1 MGAGLAEPHEVAAF
15 LAERQEV
22 LSIRPAQG
30 TMKPPR
36 VWGQM
41 PQEGRFPFKHTLVS
55 GARTSELQA
64 NEREEFPW
72 VPQEE
77 PGFPGE
83 AAETQVDVELRPP
96 IQHAH
101 PTVTL
106 TASLGWIPR
115 RPQPPLRSPDS
126 NHLRVWRFATSCIH
140 PHPPVTSLTIFL

>member
-30 TMKPPR
+30 TVKPPR

-106 TASLGWIPR
+106 TASLG
-115 RPQPPLRSPDS
+115 
-126 NHLRVWRFATSCIH
+126 
-140 PHPPVTSLTIFL
+140 